1 MAYSKARRLAE
12 IVSDTSG
19 NLSVEGIIV
28 PTQSNS
34 DNDTSAASTA
44 FVHAHVNALVDSAPG
59 TLNTLNELAA
69 ALNDQDNFG
78 STITTA
84 VNAKLPLAGGTLTG
98 NLTVPYLATTSYID
112 LNNSGNRG
120 KIGWSGNHTYIATT
134 SSVGSIIFKNNV
146 GSTASPQT
154 GGDTL
159 LTLADG
165 GNATFTGT
173 ITSPGLTLQDDFASG
188 VAITLNRT
196 ESSLVDTNFYIGVTS
211 SGSAANDRMWL
222 GTATTDL
229 TITDEGNVGIGSDN
243 PDAYDSRAEKLVVEE
258 SGDAGITIAGGSGSD
273 CRLVFATAGQTDLSN
288 GSITYDQ
295 NTDNMSFETGGTARL
310 SILSTGNVQFQGTTT
325 TFVSKGFTPH
335 SNGYL
340 YLRGGSGG
348 LRLDDDSSINTIQ
361 IADGSSGYIKFETG
375 DGTERMRIAADGETT
390 INHNLRIAN
399 NGTATAGT
407 VPLEILGT
415 RSDTIAPAN
424 ATAKF
429 YGYSNGDGLAIGHY
443 ASAPYGSYLQ
453 SGYLLDTYATPY
465 NNGYPILLNPLGG
478 AVGIGTSNP
487 DSLLDVDGVIN
498 IKSNPVIDSDGTSHY
513 FKTPSGGAMYFYHGT
528 ANIMYVSSAGLMP
541 GADNAKDLG
550 STSKRWRNVYT
561 TDLHLSNEGKPE
573 GNQVDGTTGNW
584 TIQEGE
590 ENLYIINNKSGKK
603 YKFALE
609 EIE

>member
-1 MAYSKARRLAE
+1 
-12 IVSDTSG
+12 
-19 NLSVEGIIV
+19 
-28 PTQSNS
+28 
-34 DNDTSAASTA
+34 
-44 FVHAHVNALVDSAPG
+44 
-59 TLNTLNELAA
+59 
-69 ALNDQDNFG
+69 
-78 STITTA
+78 
-84 VNAKLPLAGGTLTG
+84 
-98 NLTVPYLATTSYID
+98 
-112 LNNSGNRG
+112 
-120 KIGWSGNHTYIATT
+120 
-134 SSVGSIIFKNNV
+134 
-146 GSTASPQT
+146 
-154 GGDTL
+154 
-159 LTLADG
+159 
-165 GNATFTGT
+165 
-173 ITSPGLTLQDDFASG
+173 
-188 VAITLNRT
+188 
-196 ESSLVDTNFYIGVTS
+196 
-211 SGSAANDRMWL
+211 MWL

-415 RSDTIAPAN
+415 RSDTVTPAN
-424 ATAKF
+424 ATQKW
-429 YGYSNGDGLAIGHY
+429 YGYSDGDGLAVGHFL
-443 ASAPYGSYLQ
+443 SSPYGSYFQ
-453 SGYLLDTYATPY
+453 AGYLLDTYATAY
-465 NNGYPILLNPLGG
+465 NNGYPIVLNPRGG
-478 AVGIGTSNP
+478 AVGIGGGHNP
-487 DSLLDVDGVIN
+487 TSLLDVNGVIN

>member
-211 SGSAANDRMWL
+211 
-222 GTATTDL
+222 
-229 TITDEGNVGIGSDN
+229 
-243 PDAYDSRAEKLVVEE
+243 
-258 SGDAGITIAGGSGSD
+258 
-273 CRLVFATAGQTDLSN
+273 
-288 GSITYDQ
+288 
-295 NTDNMSFETGGTARL
+295 
-310 SILSTGNVQFQGTTT
+310 
-325 TFVSKGFTPH
+325 
-335 SNGYL
+335 
-340 YLRGGSGG
+340 
-348 LRLDDDSSINTIQ
+348 
-361 IADGSSGYIKFETG
+361 
-375 DGTERMRIAADGETT
+375 
-390 INHNLRIAN
+390 
-399 NGTATAGT
+399 
-407 VPLEILGT
+407 
-415 RSDTIAPAN
+415 
-424 ATAKF
+424 
-429 YGYSNGDGLAIGHY
+429 
-443 ASAPYGSYLQ
+443 
-453 SGYLLDTYATPY
+453 
-465 NNGYPILLNPLGG
+465 
-478 AVGIGTSNP
+478 
-487 DSLLDVDGVIN
+487 
-498 IKSNPVIDSDGTSHY
+498 
-513 FKTPSGGAMYFYHGT
+513 
-528 ANIMYVSSAGLMP
+528 
-541 GADNAKDLG
+541 
-550 STSKRWRNVYT
+550 
-561 TDLHLSNEGKPE
+561 
-573 GNQVDGTTGNW
+573 
-584 TIQEGE
+584 
-590 ENLYIINNKSGKK
+590 
-603 YKFALE
+603 
-609 EIE
+609 

>member
-98 NLTVPYLATTSYID
+98 HLTIADDIRLKFGAGADMQMYHVNANGRNYI
-112 LNNSGNRG
+112 
-120 KIGWSGNHTYIATT
+120 
-134 SSVGSIIFKNNV
+134 
-146 GSTASPQT
+146 STADLEISANSFRLFNTAGTT
-154 GGDTL
+154 GMMTATASAISL
-159 LTLADG
+159 LQPT
-165 GNATFTGT
+165 T
-173 ITSPGLTLQDDFASG
+173 ITNSLTLQDDFASG